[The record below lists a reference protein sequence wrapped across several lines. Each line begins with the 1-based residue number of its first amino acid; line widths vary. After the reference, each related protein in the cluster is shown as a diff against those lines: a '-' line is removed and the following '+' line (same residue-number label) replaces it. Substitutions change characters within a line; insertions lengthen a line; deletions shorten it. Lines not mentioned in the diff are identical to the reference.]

1 MERHGTIDE
10 QLAETELFRGLS
22 ARKLRTISSLMTRV
36 DLVSGTVITKEG
48 RPGSQFLVLLDG
60 VVAIGA
66 CDRVIASRGPGDFL
80 GEISLLGARVQT
92 ATALTTTPTTVAVFS
107 KPDFWSMLSEVPA
120 AGDVLRA
127 AMTERLAEM
136 HAVDPPAVRVA

>member
-10 QLAETELFRGLS
+10 QLADAELFRGLS
-22 ARKLRTISSLMTRV
+22 TRKLRTISSLMTRV
-36 DLVSGTVITKEG
+36 DLASGTVITKEG

-66 CDRVIASRGPGDFL
+66 CDRVLATRGPGDFL

-92 ATALTTTPTTVAVFS
+92 ATALATTPVTAAVFS
-107 KPDFWSMLSEVPA
+107 KPDFWSLLGEVPA
-120 AGDVLRA
+120 AGEVLRS
-127 AMTERLAEM
+127 AMSERLAEVA
-136 HAVDPPAVRVA
+136 AVPNEAVRVV

>member
-10 QLAETELFRGLS
+10 QLADAELFRGLS
-22 ARKLRTISSLMTRV
+22 TRKLRTISSLMTRV
-36 DLVSGTVITKEG
+36 DLASGTVITKEG

-66 CDRVIASRGPGDFL
+66 CDRVIATRGPGDFL

-92 ATALTTTPTTVAVFS
+92 ATALATTPVTAAVFS
-107 KPDFWSMLSEVPA
+107 KPDFWSLLGEVPA
-120 AGDVLRA
+120 AGEVLRS
-127 AMTERLAEM
+127 AMSERLAEVA
-136 HAVDPPAVRVA
+136 AVPNEAVRVV

>member
-10 QLAETELFRGLS
+10 QLADAELFRGLS
-22 ARKLRTISSLMTRV
+22 TRKLRTISSLMTRV
-36 DLVSGTVITKEG
+36 DLASGTVITKEG

-66 CDRVIASRGPGDFL
+66 CDRVIATRGPGDFL

-92 ATALTTTPTTVAVFS
+92 ATALATTPVTAAVFS
-107 KPDFWSMLSEVPA
+107 KPDFWSLLGEVPA
-120 AGDVLRA
+120 AGEVLRS
-127 AMTERLAEM
+127 AMSERLAEVAAM
-136 HAVDPPAVRVA
+136 PNEAVRVV

>member
-10 QLAETELFRGLS
+10 QLAEAELFRGLN

-36 DLVSGTVITKEG
+36 DLAAGTVITKEG
-48 RPGSQFLVLLDG
+48 RPGSQFVVLLDG

-66 CDRVIASRGPGDFL
+66 CDRVIATRGPSDFL

-92 ATALTTTPTTVAVFS
+92 ATALATTPVTAAVFS
-107 KPDFWSMLSEVPA
+107 KPDFWSMLAEVPS
-120 AGDVLRA
+120 AGEVLRA
-127 AMTERLAEM
+127 AMTERLAE
-136 HAVDPPAVRVA
+136 VATLPLESIPVE